1 MRYNIGGDYVF
12 PLVDA
17 AYRTL
22 VIFVYIVITLSAYQL
37 VPRKRPFASR
47 IEVFDVVAR
56 GAFASDP
63 WRNNPGVSSRRETP
77 SKFRRRRLGLTSG

>member
-1 MRYNIGGDYVF
+1 MIRGRWGGGLLGMRYNIGGDYVF
-12 PLVDA
+12 PLGDA

-47 IEVFDVVAR
+47 IDF
-56 GAFASDP
+56 
-63 WRNNPGVSSRRETP
+63 
-77 SKFRRRRLGLTSG
+77 